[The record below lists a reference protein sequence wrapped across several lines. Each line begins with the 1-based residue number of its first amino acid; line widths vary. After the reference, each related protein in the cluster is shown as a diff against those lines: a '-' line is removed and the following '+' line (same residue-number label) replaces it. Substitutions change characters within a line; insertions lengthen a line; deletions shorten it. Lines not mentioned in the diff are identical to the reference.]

1 MMSGFRTWFE
11 ARSVRERRLL
21 LVMFALLA
29 VTIVWGGI
37 IRPLND
43 ALASARTRHAD
54 AVIRLGETQAQVD
67 AVRLV
72 QRRGPVTL
80 PLPLADEVRV
90 RASEGGF
97 ALASVEPDG
106 ADRVRV
112 SIQSARPGA
121 LTGWLARQEVR
132 GLIVDSVAFT
142 PGPDGT
148 VSAQL
153 TIRSRAQ

>member
-1 MMSGFRTWFE
+1 MNGLRTWFE
-11 ARSVRERRLL
+11 GRSVRERRLL
-21 LVMFALLA
+21 LVMVALLA
-29 VTIVWGGI
+29 LTVVWGGI
-37 IRPLND
+37 VRPLDD

-54 AVIRLGETQAQVD
+54 AVIRLGETQARVE

-97 ALASVEPDG
+97 ALGGVEPDG

-112 SIQSARPGA
+112 TIQSARPGA
-121 LTGWLARQEVR
+121 LTGWLARQEAR
-132 GLIVDSVAFT
+132 GLIVDSAAFT
-142 PGPDGT
+142 PGPDGN

>member
-1 MMSGFRTWFE
+1 MSARTWFE

-54 AVIRLGETQAQVD
+54 AVIRLGETQARVD

-72 QRRGPVTL
+72 QRGGPVTL
-80 PLPLADEVRV
+80 PLPLADEIRV

-97 ALASVEPDG
+97 TLAAVEPDG

-121 LTGWLARQEVR
+121 LTGWLARQEAR
-132 GLIVDSVAFT
+132 GLIVDSAALT
-142 PGPDGT
+142 PGPDGNFG
-148 VSAQL
+148 AQL

>member
-1 MMSGFRTWFE
+1 MSGFRTWFE

-43 ALASARTRHAD
+43 ALAGARTRHAD
-54 AVIRLGETQAQVD
+54 AVIRLGETQAQVE

-90 RASEGGF
+90 RASEGGL
-97 ALASVEPDG
+97 ALTSVEPEG
-106 ADRVRV
+106 ADRVRIAV
-112 SIQSARPGA
+112 QSARPGA
-121 LTGWLARQEVR
+121 LTGWLARQEAR
-132 GLIVDSVAFT
+132 GLIVEQASFT
-142 PGPDGT
+142 PGPDGN
-148 VSAQL
+148 VGAQI